1 MRPGEPGDSGVNA
14 PATSLGAR
22 VHALR
27 TRAGLSQAELAA
39 AAGLSGSY
47 VSLIEAGQ
55 RVPRKKALDQL
66 SRALRITQAEL
77 LGSVPASPVLI
88 EMELARAQSD
98 IDAGRLPGA
107 LRKLDSLLRRYAD
120 SIDWDM
126 EYKIRLARGAA
137 RCQAGDADHGLA
149 ELEDLLAETV
159 LTGPAEAGPTLTGP
173 MLTGPV
179 LTGPMPTRP
188 APAGLLVNLLRTL
201 SACYLEH
208 GDLAR
213 AIDLAQR
220 GLSEAELTHYGD
232 YITLGVTLAS
242 AYRERGDLVSA
253 ETMSRKILQVAER
266 EGTPLARA
274 EAYRAASLSA
284 ESSGDMQRALS
295 RAAQAIGA
303 FNESEAALQ
312 LARMKVVY
320 ARILLSA
327 DPGRSAEAVGLLA
340 EANPVLSTAGTAADS
355 AQCRLQL
362 ARGHLAAGR
371 EEQAIALASE
381 VAATAPAVESA
392 YGHLI
397 VAQARLAAGPSGQAD
412 RALGAAGRR
421 LAAAGRT
428 SAAARAWRALGD
440 LYVQVGLAMD
450 AIEAYRRALTMV
462 GVPPLADPA
471 EAGPSKAEGPT
482 ETTLRN

>member
-39 AAGLSGSY
+39 AAGMSASY

-55 RVPRKKALDQL
+55 RVPRKQTRDRL

-120 SIDWDM
+120 SIDWEM

-137 RCQAGDADHGLA
+137 RCQAGDADHGLT
-149 ELEDLLAETV
+149 ELEDLLA
-159 LTGPAEAGPTLTGP
+159 
-173 MLTGPV
+173 GPV
-179 LTGPMPTRP
+179 LTGPALAGPALAGPALADTAP
-188 APAGLLVNLLRTL
+188 ADTAPAGLLVSLLRTL

-220 GLSEAELTHYGD
+220 GLGELSGAEPAHYGD
-232 YITLGVTLAS
+232 YVTLGVTLAS

-253 ETMSRKILQVAER
+253 ETMSRKVLQVAER
-266 EGTPLARA
+266 EGTPRARA

-284 ESSGDMQRALS
+284 ESRGDMQRALS

-303 FNESEAALQ
+303 FNESEAGLQ

-397 VAQARLAAGPSGQAD
+397 VAQARLASGPSGQAD

-450 AIEAYRRALTMV
+450 AIEAYRRALAMV
-462 GVPPLADPA
+462 GIPPLAGPA
-471 EAGPSKAEGPT
+471 EAGRQDLGNPA
-482 ETTLRN
+482 

>member
-1 MRPGEPGDSGVNA
+1 MRPGEPGDRGGNA
-14 PATSLGAR
+14 PAASLGAR
-22 VHALR
+22 VHVLR

-39 AAGLSGSY
+39 AAGMSGSY
-47 VSLIEAGQ
+47 VSLIESGQ
-55 RVPRKKALDQL
+55 RVPRKKTLDRL

-98 IDAGRLPGA
+98 IEAGRLPSA
-107 LRKLDSLLRRYAD
+107 LRKLDSLLRRYSD
-120 SIDWDM
+120 SIDWEM
-126 EYKIRLARGAA
+126 EYKIRLARGAV

-159 LTGPAEAGPTLTGP
+159 PTD
-173 MLTGPV
+173 MLSS
-179 LTGPMPTRP
+179 LI
-188 APAGLLVNLLRTL
+188 RTL
-201 SACYLEH
+201 SACYLEN

-220 GLSEAELTHYGD
+220 GLSQLKGAEPIHYGD
-232 YITLGVTLAS
+232 YITLGITLAS

-253 ETMSRKILQVAER
+253 ETMSRKVLQVAEK
-266 EGTPLARA
+266 EGTPWARA
-274 EAYRAASLSA
+274 EAYRTASLSA
-284 ESSGDMQRALS
+284 ESSGDMQQALS
-295 RAAQAIGA
+295 RAARAIGA
-303 FNESEAALQ
+303 FNESEADLQ

-327 DPGRSAEAVGLLA
+327 DPGRSAEAVSLLA

-371 EEQAIALASE
+371 EEQAIALASDL
-381 VAATAPAVESA
+381 AATAPAVESV

-397 VAQARLAAGPSGQAD
+397 VAQARLTSGPSDQAG
-412 RALGAAGRR
+412 RALEEASRR
-421 LAAAGRT
+421 LAAAGQS

-440 LYVQVGLAMD
+440 LYVQVGLALD
-450 AIEAYRRALTMV
+450 AIEAYSCALAMV
-462 GVPPLADPA
+462 GIPPLAGTPRA
-471 EAGPSKAEGPT
+471 RPSGT
-482 ETTLRN
+482 GRHG

>member
-188 APAGLLVNLLRTL
+188 ARQPPPHAVRLLPRARRPGPGHRPGPAR
-201 SACYLEH
+201 
-208 GDLAR
+208 
-213 AIDLAQR
+213 AQR
-220 GLSEAELTHYGD
+220 G
-232 YITLGVTLAS
+232 
-242 AYRERGDLVSA
+242 R
-253 ETMSRKILQVAER
+253 
-266 EGTPLARA
+266 
-274 EAYRAASLSA
+274 
-284 ESSGDMQRALS
+284 
-295 RAAQAIGA
+295 
-303 FNESEAALQ
+303 
-312 LARMKVVY
+312 
-320 ARILLSA
+320 A
-327 DPGRSAEAVGLLA
+327 DPL
-340 EANPVLSTAGTAADS
+340 
-355 AQCRLQL
+355 
-362 ARGHLAAGR
+362 
-371 EEQAIALASE
+371 
-381 VAATAPAVESA
+381 
-392 YGHLI
+392 
-397 VAQARLAAGPSGQAD
+397 
-412 RALGAAGRR
+412 RR
-421 LAAAGRT
+421 LHHARRHAGVR
-428 SAAARAWRALGD
+428 L
-440 LYVQVGLAMD
+440 
-450 AIEAYRRALTMV
+450 
-462 GVPPLADPA
+462 P
-471 EAGPSKAEGPT
+471 
-482 ETTLRN
+482 